1 MEINYTKTV
10 PKAIQERTIENIEV
24 YHLSLTDAFEE
35 AVKELAKKGTELWK
49 AWYYGCLLYT
59 SISQTLWLAYGL
71 SVQLIIIDCFN
82 NSLRGWHGRDKRKRK
97 SK

>member
-35 AVKELAKKGTELWK
+35 AVKELAKKGTELW
-49 AWYYGCLLYT
+49 
-59 SISQTLWLAYGL
+59 L
-71 SVQLIIIDCFN
+71 SLIHI
-82 NSLRGWHGRDKRKRK
+82 
-97 SK
+97 